1 MFLDPPRRRLLRN
14 SGWLFA
20 SDANARGGNRRVA
33 ALQTLAQ
40 SSARIRAGQGLKVIV
55 GSKAVESQ

>member
-20 SDANARGGNRRVA
+20 SDANARVADLLVTVLVARVLRVA
-33 ALQTLAQ
+33 DCCRLGLA
-40 SSARIRAGQGLKVIV
+40 
-55 GSKAVESQ
+55 